1 MTNIFQ
7 AAEYQ
12 QELAAQRTFM
22 ARVYGWMTIGLLVTA
37 LLALACATVEP
48 IRNTLWRN
56 QPLMIGLIIV
66 QFLVAMGLGF
76 LVHRLPSVVSSFLF
90 VVYSALT
97 GVMLS
102 SVLLVY
108 TTESVAATFFITA
121 GTFGT
126 MSAFGYVTKKDLT
139 SLGMFLMMGLIGL
152 LIAIVVN
159 MFLASS
165 MLGFLISCVGVVV
178 FTLLTAY
185 DTQIIK
191 QKYADAG
198 YGSEGQMRLAIA
210 GAFSLYLDFI
220 NLFIYL
226 LRLLGSRRD

>member
-1 MTNIFQ
+1 MTNLFQ
-7 AAEYQ
+7 TAEYQ

-37 LLALACATVEP
+37 LLALACSTVGP
-48 IRNTLWRN
+48 IRDTLWRN

-66 QFLVAMGLGF
+66 QFLVAMGLSF
-76 LVHRLPSVVSSFLF
+76 LVLRLPSVVSSTLF

-97 GVMLS
+97 GIMLS

-108 TTESVAATFFITA
+108 TSESVAATFFITA
-121 GTFGT
+121 GTFGA

-139 SLGMFLMMGLIGL
+139 GLGMFLMMGLIGL

-159 MFLASS
+159 IFLASS
-165 MLGFLISCVGVVV
+165 MLGFLISCVGVVI

-185 DTQIIK
+185 DTQKIK
-191 QKYADAG
+191 QMYADAG

-220 NLFIYL
+220 NLFIFL